1 MILSFPSVDLS
12 GGQGAIRTA
21 SLDAHLF
28 ESVAII
34 GTVNLVLHLIGALLL
49 VTAVARRL
57 HDRERSGWGALSQPV
72 AGGAGGLDQAR
83 RTEERAKAMRAE
95 EDTSELQ
102 SLMRR
107 WEAGGGWKK
116 KKQEQN
122 E

>member
-57 HDRERSGWGALSQPV
+57 HDRARSGRWSLILPFAVV
-72 AGGAGGLDQAR
+72 AVGPGPAR
-83 RTEERAKAMRAE
+83 RTEAMARAKIGRA
-95 EDTSELQ
+95 
-102 SLMRR
+102 
-107 WEAGGGWKK
+107 AGRERGW
-116 KKQEQN
+116 QY
-122 E
+122 